1 MLDDARIAK
10 YHRMRG
16 NIYIYITIWCY
27 QHIIANGY
35 ISYDSRID
43 TYPNSI
49 ANCWTTF
56 SRTSI
61 RLSYNNT
68 FMYITIATYLGSTI
82 DGYII
87 CMAYINTPPIGFVV
101 LISNPLRFAHRRNK
115 ALYRSF
121 KGAKDVAEALR

>member
-10 YHRMRG
+10 YHGMRG

-43 TYPNSI
+43 TNPHSI
-49 ANCWTTF
+49 AYC
-56 SRTSI
+56 RTSFARAPV

-68 FMYITIATYLGSTI
+68 FMYVTIATYFSSTI
-82 DGYII
+82 DGDII
-87 CMAYINTPPIGFVV
+87 GMAYINTPPIGFVV